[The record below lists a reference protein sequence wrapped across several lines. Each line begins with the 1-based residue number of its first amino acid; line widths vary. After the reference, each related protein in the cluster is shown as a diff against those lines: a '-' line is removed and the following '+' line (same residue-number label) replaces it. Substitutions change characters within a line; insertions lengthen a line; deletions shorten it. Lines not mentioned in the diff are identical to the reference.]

1 MYLTNARMIKF
12 EKRDRPVEGSYL
24 LRFFGFALSFG
35 LCGVGGVPSILRST
49 SSSLGIG
56 SRFRS
61 VTMVGV

>member
-1 MYLTNARMIKF
+1 MLHLVFERAKF
-12 EKRDRPVEGSYL
+12 EKRDGPAEGSYL
-24 LRFFGFALSFG
+24 LRFLRFALAFG

-61 VTMVGV
+61 VVMV

>member
-1 MYLTNARMIKF
+1 MIKSNSVTG
-12 EKRDRPVEGSYL
+12 RYEGSYL
-24 LRFFGFALSFG
+24 LRFLGFALAFG